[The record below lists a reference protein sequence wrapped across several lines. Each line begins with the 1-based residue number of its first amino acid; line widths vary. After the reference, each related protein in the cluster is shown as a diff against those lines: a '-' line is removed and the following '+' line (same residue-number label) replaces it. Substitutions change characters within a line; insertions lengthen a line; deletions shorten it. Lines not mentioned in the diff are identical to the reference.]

1 VLAFFSMLSRITFE
15 VDRICRSV
23 RSVWANTWLL
33 GSRKKLCKLY
43 RGGWRRSTHVLR
55 SWGLCAH
62 GGGQG
67 LGEGLS
73 LGYFRSGMNLM
84 IGYPS
89 SEGVAGCWSR

>member
-1 VLAFFSMLSRITFE
+1 
-15 VDRICRSV
+15 
-23 RSVWANTWLL
+23 
-33 GSRKKLCKLY
+33 
-43 RGGWRRSTHVLR
+43 VLR

-84 IGYPS
+84 IEYPS